1 MEKIKKNRFSKV
13 LVLLLAVMMIFT
25 MMPSMAFAAETAD
38 MPILQNAENG
48 AGDADASQSPDAGK
62 NAEGQPE
69 NGQIQLTLS
78 GMHSAQVASLKLY
91 AYDGS
96 QKGTTDL
103 LSGITAVDGAYTVS
117 LDAGSYWVEG
127 YDANGDC
134 NGGMSITADESH
146 KEFKIQ
152 RIYEIVSQPLELEDG

>member
-1 MEKIKKNRFSKV
+1 
-13 LVLLLAVMMIFT
+13 
-25 MMPSMAFAAETAD
+25 

-103 LSGITAVDGAYTVS
+103 LSGITA
-117 LDAGSYWVEG
+117 
-127 YDANGDC
+127 
-134 NGGMSITADESH
+134 
-146 KEFKIQ
+146 
-152 RIYEIVSQPLELEDG
+152 

>member
-69 NGQIQLTLS
+69 I
-78 GMHSAQVASLKLY
+78 
-91 AYDGS
+91 
-96 QKGTTDL
+96 
-103 LSGITAVDGAYTVS
+103 
-117 LDAGSYWVEG
+117 
-127 YDANGDC
+127 
-134 NGGMSITADESH
+134 
-146 KEFKIQ
+146 
-152 RIYEIVSQPLELEDG
+152 